1 MKFLH
6 ASLDEL
12 EVGTTLKPKDN
23 YEEHWGNTDFYQA
36 LERYRPPTMLS
47 HKESVFM
54 CHSAEDL
61 DNCIGG
67 EYIFEIIPNSRIEK
81 HDINWSTEV
90 SCLVGDN
97 APEEKIKEAAL
108 NYWNGVPHYN
118 ESVWEYLTPSAVIK
132 KVHLYDDYEDEND
145 MVQIKKEVKKLK
157 L

>member
-6 ASLDEL
+6 ASLEEL
-12 EVGTTLKPKDN
+12 EVGTVLKPKDN

-36 LERYRPPTMLS
+36 LERYRPEHMLS

-67 EYIFEIIPNSRIEK
+67 EYIFEVIPDTRIEK
-81 HDINWSTEV
+81 HDLNWSSEI
-90 SCLVGDN
+90 SCLVSEN

-108 NYWNGVPHYN
+108 NYWNGVPHFN
-118 ESVWEYLTPSAVIK
+118 ESVWEYLTPKAVIK
-132 KVHLYDDYEDEND
+132 KVYLYDDYEDNND
-145 MVQIKKEVKKLK
+145 NEIVIKKYKIK
-157 L
+157 